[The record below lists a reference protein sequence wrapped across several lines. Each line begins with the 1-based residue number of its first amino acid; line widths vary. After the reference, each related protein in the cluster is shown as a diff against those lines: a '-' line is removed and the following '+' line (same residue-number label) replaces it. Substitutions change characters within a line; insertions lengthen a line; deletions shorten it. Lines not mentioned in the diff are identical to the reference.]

1 MELRKDPITMSWV
14 IFDDAGE
21 TSLEQDPCPLCPGAE
36 ALAPT
41 TIYSFPFN
49 HPDWQVRVTPHLH
62 PLYRVE
68 GDAQRRAEGL
78 YDKMRSVGAHELIVE
93 TREHNLAL
101 SRQSDENVAQVLA
114 AYVQRLSDLKND
126 RRFRYIAVFRNQGK
140 SAGQDLD
147 HPHSEVTA
155 TPFIPRRVAY
165 ELRSAQRYFNLK
177 ERCLF
182 CDMVRQELAE
192 PVRTVDSDG
201 SFVAFCPF
209 ASRVPYETWI
219 LPIYHH
225 SRFEND
231 LISWDTQLRL
241 ARFLKGIL
249 QRLESVSPAYHL
261 VLHTSPNT
269 NVRYEHSGSW
279 QTLQDDYHWHFEI
292 LPVVASKSKP
302 YSLKEVYYNP
312 LPPEAAAEQLRAQPV
327 GTPLIS

>member
-1 MELRKDPITMSWV
+1 
-14 IFDDAGE
+14 
-21 TSLEQDPCPLCPGAE
+21 
-36 ALAPT
+36 
-41 TIYSFPFN
+41 
-49 HPDWQVRVTPHLH
+49 
-62 PLYRVE
+62 
-68 GDAQRRAEGL
+68 
-78 YDKMRSVGAHELIVE
+78 
-93 TREHNLAL
+93 
-101 SRQSDENVAQVLA
+101 
-114 AYVQRLSDLKND
+114 
-126 RRFRYIAVFRNQGK
+126 
-140 SAGQDLD
+140 
-147 HPHSEVTA
+147 
-155 TPFIPRRVAY
+155 
-165 ELRSAQRYFNLK
+165 
-177 ERCLF
+177 
-182 CDMVRQELAE
+182 
-192 PVRTVDSDG
+192 VRTVDSDG

-225 SRFEND
+225 SRFETD